1 MKKTT
6 IQKIAYL
13 SIPLLILALVIVVL
27 AFAKEE
33 PKEEKN
39 LPYTVSYDAEKGGT
53 IEGKKVQ
60 RIEKG
65 NNTTLVH
72 AVPDEGYYFLQ
83 WSDGQTSPT
92 RQETHT

>member
-13 SIPLLILALVIVVL
+13 SIPLLMLALVIVVL
-27 AFAKEE
+27 AFA
-33 PKEEKN
+33 KEEKN